1 MPRTPVSRQH
11 SFVLTL
17 KNNRTEKEGLEFA
30 RSAER
35 RFVLP
40 DKSGRAS
47 LLTAFDIP
55 KRLSRA
61 FDLVMLPKGHD
72 SSVDQVDVK
81 DVSRLVLVEV
91 KTTKAHLPRFP
102 RGFFFGATQNEFE
115 LASRLGGQFRFC
127 FVCLNP
133 SSPGMAI
140 LTLSELE
147 AKIRTKR
154 VQYQINL

>member
-1 MPRTPVSRQH
+1 MSRQH

-30 RSAER
+30 RAAER

-40 DKSGRAS
+40 DKAGRAS
-47 LLTAFDIP
+47 LLNALEIP
-55 KRLSRA
+55 KKLSRA
-61 FDLVMLPKGHD
+61 FDLVLLPEGQD
-72 SSVDQVDVK
+72 AAVDHIDVK
-81 DVSRLVLVEV
+81 DVSRLILVEV

-102 RGFFFGATQNEFE
+102 SGFFFGATQNEFE
-115 LASRLGGQFRFC
+115 LASRLGSQFRFC

-133 SSPGMAI
+133 SSPGIAV